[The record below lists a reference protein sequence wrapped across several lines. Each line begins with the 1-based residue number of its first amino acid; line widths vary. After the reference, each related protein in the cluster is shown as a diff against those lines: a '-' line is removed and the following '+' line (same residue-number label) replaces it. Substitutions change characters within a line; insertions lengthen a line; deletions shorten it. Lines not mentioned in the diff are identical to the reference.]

1 MSRTT
6 KSALAVAKEA
16 LEAGRKALPPYSHR
30 FSPKKFTQPQ
40 LFALAVVRKFL
51 RLDYRGMQTRL
62 GEWAELRQVLDLED
76 VPDYSTLCY
85 ADQRLLKKSV
95 FPVCSTPASNK
106 PASSVC

>member
-6 KSALAVAKEA
+6 KSALAVAREA
-16 LEAGRKALPPYSHR
+16 LQAGRKALPPYSHR

-62 GEWAELRQVLDLED
+62 AEWAELRAALELDG
-76 VPDYSTLCY
+76 VPNYSTMCY
-85 ADQRLLKKSV
+85 ADRRLLKKSTC
-95 FPVCSTPASNK
+95 PPCSTPASTG
-106 PASSVC
+106 PASTAC